1 MKKFLFI
8 FVFFLT
14 QCGYQPL
21 YSSKD
26 QKDFSFKEIS
36 LIGEKNLNR
45 RIISA
50 TKINKNTQNFSN
62 EKLTLE
68 SKKIISETSKNSKG
82 QTESFKMIL
91 EIRLK
96 IEDKQ
101 TTQKEKIFVKEFSYK
116 NLENK
121 FDLSE
126 YETNIENN
134 LINQIVEEMIIYL
147 SV

>member
-1 MKKFLFI
+1 MGSTFLFTMSTW
-8 FVFFLT
+8 VFFR
-14 QCGYQPL
+14 
-21 YSSKD
+21 SES
-26 QKDFSFKEIS
+26 
-36 LIGEKNLNR
+36 
-45 RIISA
+45 
-50 TKINKNTQNFSN
+50 INGAFNY
-62 EKLTLE
+62 L
-68 SKKIISETSKNSKG
+68 
-82 QTESFKMIL
+82 FKMIL

-101 TTQKEKIFVKEFSYK
+101 ATQKEKIFVKEFSYK

>member
-1 MKKFLFI
+1 MKKFLLI

-21 YSSKD
+21 YSNKD

-50 TKINKNTQNFSN
+50 TKTNKNTQNFSN
-62 EKLTLE
+62 KKLTLE
-68 SKKIISETSKNSKG
+68 SRKIISETSKNSKG
-82 QTESFKMIL
+82 KTESFKMIL

-101 TTQKEKIFVKEFSYK
+101 ATQKEKIFVKEFSYK

-134 LINQIVEEMIIYL
+134 LINHIVEEMIMYL

>member
-50 TKINKNTQNFSN
+50 NKINKNTQNFSN

-101 TTQKEKIFVKEFSYK
+101 TTQKEKIFIKEFSYK

-126 YETNIENN
+126 YWPKKSSTDNSKSR
-134 LINQIVEEMIIYL
+134 L
-147 SV
+147 

>member
-1 MKKFLFI
+1 
-8 FVFFLT
+8 
-14 QCGYQPL
+14 
-21 YSSKD
+21 
-26 QKDFSFKEIS
+26 
-36 LIGEKNLNR
+36 
-45 RIISA
+45 
-50 TKINKNTQNFSN
+50 
-62 EKLTLE
+62 
-68 SKKIISETSKNSKG
+68 
-82 QTESFKMIL
+82 MIL

-101 TTQKEKIFVKEFSYK
+101 TTQKEKIFIKEFSYK

>member
-62 EKLTLE
+62 KKLTLE
-68 SKKIISETSKNSKG
+68 SRKIISETSKNSKG

-134 LINQIVEEMIIYL
+134 LMNQIVEEMIIYL

>member
-1 MKKFLFI
+1 
-8 FVFFLT
+8 
-14 QCGYQPL
+14 
-21 YSSKD
+21 
-26 QKDFSFKEIS
+26 
-36 LIGEKNLNR
+36 
-45 RIISA
+45 
-50 TKINKNTQNFSN
+50 
-62 EKLTLE
+62 
-68 SKKIISETSKNSKG
+68 
-82 QTESFKMIL
+82 MIL

-101 TTQKEKIFVKEFSYK
+101 ATQKEKIFVKEFSYK